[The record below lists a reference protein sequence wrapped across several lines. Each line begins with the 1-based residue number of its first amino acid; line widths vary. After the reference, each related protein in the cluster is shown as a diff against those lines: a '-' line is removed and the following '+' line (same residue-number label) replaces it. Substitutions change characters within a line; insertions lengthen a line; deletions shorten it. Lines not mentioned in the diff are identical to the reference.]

1 MASHFILLLP
11 AVMSLSPDQCDPAEP
26 ESQCQLLCAGESQTA
41 PIEEHYMLLLS
52 KETVQM
58 ALHFP
63 VVFTHSWGLG
73 WGASASTAAC
83 ANPATER

>member
-1 MASHFILLLP
+1 MYYCQL
-11 AVMSLSPDQCDPAEP
+11 VCLSP
-26 ESQCQLLCAGESQTA
+26 QTNVTLQNLNLNVNYSVQVSA
-41 PIEEHYMLLLS
+41 PIDEHYMLLLS

-73 WGASASTAAC
+73 WEASASTAS
-83 ANPATER
+83 